1 MQTNILIISYL
12 GLMNGSLV
20 FHIHRV
26 CYTYLFVS
34 LAVEWLPIF
43 FLPLCSLL
51 KESDLFW
58 WSNSNNK
65 KRKELHFLGSLVARV
80 ILSLESGLW
89 GISRNLGDTVWK
101 ELLLFW
107 LQWAGLAVMVFA
119 FPSWL
124 FFLIGVHIWDYVSS
138 HFVTMGM
145 NAFL

>member
-1 MQTNILIISYL
+1 MGPWSFIFI
-12 GLMNGSLV
+12 V
-20 FHIHRV
+20 RV

-34 LAVEWLPIF
+34 FAVECLPIF

-51 KESDLFW
+51 KESHVFW
-58 WSNSNNK
+58 WSNSNTK
-65 KRKELHFLGSLVARV
+65 KGKELHFLGSLVARV
-80 ILSLESGLW
+80 ILSLESCLW
-89 GISRNLGDTVWK
+89 GISRNLGDTVWR

-124 FFLIGVHIWDYVSS
+124 FFLIGVYIWAYISS

-145 NAFL
+145 NALL